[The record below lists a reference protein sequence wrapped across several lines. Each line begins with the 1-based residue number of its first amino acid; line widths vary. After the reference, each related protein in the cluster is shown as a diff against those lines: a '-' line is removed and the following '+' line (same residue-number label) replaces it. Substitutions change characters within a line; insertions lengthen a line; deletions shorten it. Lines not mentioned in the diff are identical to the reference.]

1 MAPALECPACGMRHR
16 LDGLEPA
23 TTFRCERCGQ
33 KLLVPTTT
41 TVAASGSTAPA
52 PAPGPGAP
60 VRPPRRRAGP
70 SPTAA
75 GAGAAAAGVTVTLP
89 ASGAGDASPPVP
101 RETARRRSSRPAER
115 RRVAWYWRLVAWIV
129 AVPLGFVLAVV
140 PSYEL
145 GFISKDDVLDVF
157 VGSGTDRYVRLGVV
171 TLVWAVVTAVLVQLF
186 VEVGRSMANRRRR
199 HANTKSRRGDA
210 QVPAVSS

>member
-1 MAPALECPACGMRHR
+1 MRHR

-41 TVAASGSTAPA
+41 PAKAAGAAGGASAPA
-52 PAPGPGAP
+52 TVPDPRGPVA
-60 VRPPRRRAGP
+60 PPRRRTGSAP
-70 SPTAA
+70 IAA
-75 GAGAAAAGVTVTLP
+75 GAGAAAAGVTVTLS
-89 ASGAGDASPPVP
+89 AADKGAPPPSVP
-101 RETARRRSSRPAER
+101 PETARRGSSRPDR
-115 RRVAWYWRLVAWIV
+115 RRVAWYWRLMAWIV

-157 VGSGTDRYVRLGVV
+157 VGSGTDRYVRLGLV
-171 TLVWAVVTAVLVQLF
+171 TLIWAVVTAVLVQLF
-186 VEVGRSMANRRRR
+186 VEVGRAIADRRRR
-199 HANTKSRRGDA
+199 HAAASRRGDS